1 MWIAYNNKVLILLLF
16 TALVSL
22 VVGIPQSVRGM
33 GVEWVEGAAIIIVII
48 IIMTISAVND

>member
-1 MWIAYNNKVLILLLF
+1 MWITYNNKVLILLLF
-16 TALVSL
+16 AALVSL

-33 GVEWVEGAAIIIVII
+33 GVEWVEGATIIIVII